1 MLTLSF
7 SFATDRGGAA
17 RSFYPEDS
25 ANRVSR
31 AQIDSLFAFSDELA
45 HDYTG
50 LWTSASTLAI
60 TLTNDTCCTH
70 ARLGDTMVRVR
81 VRVWVGIPIGGWP
94 TLTLALPLTL
104 TLTLALPRTL
114 PR

>member
-1 MLTLSF
+1 M
-7 SFATDRGGAA
+7 
-17 RSFYPEDS
+17 
-25 ANRVSR
+25 SR

-70 ARLGDTMVRVR
+70 ARLGDTMVRAR
-81 VRVWVGIPIGGWP
+81 VRAWLTRWLGLGLGFGWGFRLGGS
-94 TLTLALPLTL
+94 
-104 TLTLALPRTL
+104 
-114 PR
+114 

>member
-1 MLTLSF
+1 MRGWRSTQRSRTRAPASRFGLSTTPNPNPNPNP
-7 SFATDRGGAA
+7 SP
-17 RSFYPEDS
+17 SPNPNPNPEDS

-31 AQIDSLFAFSDELA
+31 AQIDALFAFSDELA

-70 ARLGDTMVRVR
+70 ARLGDTMFRVR
-81 VRVWVGIPIGGWP
+81 VRV
-94 TLTLALPLTL
+94 
-104 TLTLALPRTL
+104 
-114 PR
+114 